1 MKDKSYTAPEKAF
14 IRSSFNSITPR
25 YDFLNQI
32 LSFGMSER
40 WRQKSCEILLGGE
53 VGDRPRAKTIL
64 DLGCGT
70 GKFLECFLKAKKW
83 DFAVGLDFSSEMLKK
98 ARETVE
104 GAAVWIEEDFEKLP
118 FLEGSFDL
126 IISAFTLRSVQD
138 VPAFLK
144 EINRVLSPGGR
155 VALLDL
161 TCPRGITAFFF
172 YPYLRWILP
181 ALGGIIS
188 GNHQAYH
195 FLSSSVRGFQRPEKT
210 VDLMENAGLRNI
222 RLKRFAFGVATLIIA
237 SK

>member
-1 MKDKSYTAPEKAF
+1 M
-14 IRSSFNSITPR
+14 
-25 YDFLNQI
+25 
-32 LSFGMSER
+32 
-40 WRQKSCEILLGGE
+40 
-53 VGDRPRAKTIL
+53 
-64 DLGCGT
+64 
-70 GKFLECFLKAKKW
+70 
-83 DFAVGLDFSSEMLKK
+83 
-98 ARETVE
+98 
-104 GAAVWIEEDFEKLP
+104 
-118 FLEGSFDL
+118 
-126 IISAFTLRSVQD
+126 
-138 VPAFLK
+138 PAFLK

-161 TCPRGITAFFF
+161 TRPRGITAFFF

-222 RLKRFAFGVATLIIA
+222 RLKRFAFYVATLIIA